1 MARTKVKEL
10 PSSIQHLP
18 AYVPPAADRIRY
30 SDIWARAMARWKP
43 GMRVFVE
50 IVKKGS

>member
-10 PSSIQHLP
+10 PSNIQHLP
-18 AYVPPAADRIRY
+18 KYVAPAKDEIRY

-43 GMRVFVE
+43 GTRVFVE
-50 IVKKGS
+50 IKKKR